1 MTRTPRLPNAQRRV
15 APGQMTLDGAM
26 LRAQRR
32 YPDAIAW
39 RQTSTGRVLSLL
51 SGGAPA
57 PAAPVAAI
65 ARRRAA

>member
-15 APGQMTLDGAM
+15 APGQMTLDGAL

-39 RQTSTGRVLSLL
+39 RTTHTGRVLSILP
-51 SGGAPA
+51 GGSTT
-57 PAAPVAAI
+57 PAAPVV
-65 ARRRAA
+65 ARQRRAA